1 MKLGLVKSSVCVA
14 AVSLL
19 AACAPFGKQSPLDE
33 TTAYPLPQGQSAATA
48 QDGWWMKLK
57 DKKLNNLIAS
67 AIQTSTNLRVVKARF
82 EQAQAQLGV
91 VGAANKPQVGL
102 GVTGLGA
109 YVSPKP
115 QAGMVDT
122 DHTLVW
128 RTQPCKVA
136 WFLTFGVKTESRF
149 KPFWEKA
156 GQRYMKRSTSAPSW
170 LMPLLPNILRGRWR
184 QNNWRC

>member
-91 VGAANKPQVGL
+91 VGAAN
-102 GVTGLGA
+102 
-109 YVSPKP
+109 
-115 QAGMVDT
+115 
-122 DHTLVW
+122 
-128 RTQPCKVA
+128 
-136 WFLTFGVKTESRF
+136 
-149 KPFWEKA
+149 
-156 GQRYMKRSTSAPSW
+156 
-170 LMPLLPNILRGRWR
+170 
-184 QNNWRC
+184 

>member
-122 DHTLVW
+122 DHTLVLANAALQGSLVFDFW
-128 RTQPCKVA
+128 GKNREQIQAVLGKSRAAVYEAHHIRTELA
-136 WFLTFGVKTESRF
+136 
-149 KPFWEKA
+149 
-156 GQRYMKRSTSAPSW
+156 RSEE
-170 LMPLLPNILRGRWR
+170 RR
-184 QNNWRC
+184 